1 MSVPIGM
8 RLRAAERKAQLLGV
22 ARRLFARD
30 GYRGASM
37 ESIAEAAG
45 VTKPVLYQH
54 FPSKR
59 ALYEALLA
67 SELGRLT
74 EELETAFSQAEDNEQ
89 RLRRGFGA
97 YLDFVDR
104 HEDAFRLLFTEA
116 LGLAAYRWKLA
127 IFVVAGL
134 VAGLAGALAANL
146 QGYVSPNALHWTQS
160 GTLMVMVIL
169 GGVATVWGGA
179 VGALVLLVL
188 EEALSSWTEHA
199 EFWTGFVL
207 LAVVLFARQGLVGLW
222 TAPRGRTPR

>member
-1 MSVPIGM
+1 MRDRADLRKGVEPVNVPFGM
-8 RLRAAERKAQLLGV
+8 RLRAADRRAQLLGV
-22 ARRLFARD
+22 ARRQFARD

-54 FPSKR
+54 FSSKR

-74 EELETAFSQAEDNEQ
+74 EELEAGFSQAEGNAE

-116 LGLAAYRWKLA
+116 LGLDADFQRPVADFRRW
-127 IFVVAGL
+127 VAGRVATIIAAEAGL
-134 VAGLAGALAANL
+134 STARAKALAAAIVGMAEGAAGWWLDEHRPLAADELADELAGLAWKG
-146 QGYVSPNALHWTQS
+146 
-160 GTLMVMVIL
+160 
-169 GGVATVWGGA
+169 
-179 VGALVLLVL
+179 
-188 EEALSSWTEHA
+188 
-199 EFWTGFVL
+199 
-207 LAVVLFARQGLVGLW
+207 FARFPAG
-222 TAPRGRTPR
+222 PRDASTGAEPPSIA